1 MKLTKAFSIIA
12 TVNIFALLIVY
23 QRTEITK
30 FSYKNKKSEDSL
42 AQLMDRRDYLKFRIE
57 YCKSL
62 DRINDQLFAEVSNF
76 QLPGEAQIVMLNKP
90 QASQKKAD
98 LAKVSNK
105 GTGLLSKTFFWL
117 EPEAQ
122 AEPGE

>member
-12 TVNIFALLIVY
+12 TVNIFALLVVY

-30 FSYKNKKSEDSL
+30 FSYKNKNSQDRL
-42 AQLMDRRDYLKFRIE
+42 AQLSDRRDYLKFRIE

-62 DRINDQLFAEVSNF
+62 DRINDQLFTKLSNF
-76 QLPGEAQIVMLNKP
+76 ELPTQTQVVMLNTP
-90 QASQKKAD
+90 AASGKNTD

-105 GTGLLSKTFFWL
+105 GTGFLSKTFFWL